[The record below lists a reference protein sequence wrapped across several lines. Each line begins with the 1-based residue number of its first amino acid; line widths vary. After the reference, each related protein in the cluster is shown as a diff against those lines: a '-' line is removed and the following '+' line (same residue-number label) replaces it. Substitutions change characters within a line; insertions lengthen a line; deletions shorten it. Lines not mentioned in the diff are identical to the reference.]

1 MLNNNLSYPKYIYFL
16 FYGMNNNNNAFHQ
29 LQDVQMLNNIIDQVC
44 DRPMSKSTHLSGF
57 QDDDD
62 DEDEGP
68 KFKEVASEYL
78 AETAKVLCIW
88 DCCTLWLK
96 VSEVLAFLVFDP
108 FTELTITL
116 CIVVNVLFMAMDHY
130 SIEYDLNGGM

>member
-1 MLNNNLSYPKYIYFL
+1 MF
-16 FYGMNNNNNAFHQ
+16 FQF
-29 LQDVQMLNNIIDQVC
+29 QDVQMLNNIIDQVC